1 MALPDNYTFK
11 PGSIPAYFDA
21 ILQAEAPQRF
31 SIKFLEGL
39 EFTSTN
45 DRSFVGILKDLRFL
59 DADAVPT
66 KRYYEFLD
74 RSQSKKILGAAIREA
89 YADLFALN
97 KEAYKFSAQE
107 AKGKLRTLYAGT
119 KKDGVIGRIAR
130 TYTALCEYADFSA
143 APPPTPPKEKKD
155 ELPKPPVARSTEARD
170 PATSQQ
176 SISLDSLQ
184 YHINII
190 LPESRDQAVYD
201 ALFKSLR
208 DHLR

>member
-1 MALPDNYTFK
+1 MALPDNYTLK
-11 PGSIPAYFDA
+11 PVAIPAYFDA
-21 ILQAEAPQRF
+21 ILQAEAPPRF

-45 DRSFVGILKDLRFL
+45 DRLLVGILKDLKFL

-74 RSQSKKILGAAIREA
+74 HSQSKKVLAAAIRDA

-97 KEAYKFSAQE
+97 KDAYKLSAQE
-107 AKGKLRTLYAGT
+107 AKSKLRTLYAGT
-119 KKDGVIGRIAR
+119 KKDGVIARIAR

-143 APPPTPPKEKKD
+143 APPATPPKEKKD
-155 ELPKPPVARSTEARD
+155 DLPKPAVSQATEARG
-170 PATSQQ
+170 PATLQK

-184 YHINII
+184 YHINIV

-201 ALFKSLR
+201 AIFKSLR